1 METRKSTSKLYMG
14 GGVVVATIAFLAILA
29 LAQYTTVQHPV
40 RWDLTRE
47 GTYTLAPQSKKV
59 LKIYREK
66 KLPIHITAFY
76 EAEDIAEQEKAEELF
91 DQYRDV
97 YPDLT
102 YEVIDP
108 DKELARALR
117 NKIDV
122 YPMIVIQAGEK
133 EDRVTN
139 ADEET
144 LTNTLMKMLRSEVK
158 TVYFLK
164 GHGELSLEETEPDGM
179 SRVKDQIEKQNYRTA
194 ELVLLQQEAVPE
206 DASIVVIAGPKTD
219 LMKAEL
225 DMLREYL
232 DGGGNLMVLLAP
244 FTAPSL
250 TTFLKEFGLI
260 MKEDIIVDQV
270 SRVFGGDYLIPIIM
284 TYIKFPIT
292 KNFDLASFF
301 PVARSVNAS
310 EEPVPN
316 VVVKELALTSDGAWT
331 IGREQIKAGDAE
343 FDQKTG
349 ERGPIPVMAVSIYT
363 NMAALSKRV
372 EEAEKSKSESVD
384 DNKET
389 PDTGPDA
396 EAPESLKDAL
406 GKPPKARIVAFGSAK
421 FASNQFFTLKQAGN
435 WDLFMN
441 SVQWLAEDESLIAI
455 RPKSSRADPLLLTE
469 GQSRAVF
476 LVSVVIVPLIWLG
489 AGAGVYFYRRRT
501 AAGNADVST

>member
-1 METRKSTSKLYMG
+1 
-14 GGVVVATIAFLAILA
+14 
-29 LAQYTTVQHPV
+29 
-40 RWDLTRE
+40 
-47 GTYTLAPQSKKV
+47 
-59 LKIYREK
+59 
-66 KLPIHITAFY
+66 
-76 EAEDIAEQEKAEELF
+76 
-91 DQYRDV
+91 
-97 YPDLT
+97 
-102 YEVIDP
+102 
-108 DKELARALR
+108 
-117 NKIDV
+117 
-122 YPMIVIQAGEK
+122 
-133 EDRVTN
+133 
-139 ADEET
+139 
-144 LTNTLMKMLRSEVK
+144 
-158 TVYFLK
+158 
-164 GHGELSLEETEPDGM
+164 
-179 SRVKDQIEKQNYRTA
+179 
-194 ELVLLQQEAVPE
+194 
-206 DASIVVIAGPKTD
+206 
-219 LMKAEL
+219 
-225 DMLREYL
+225 MLREYL